1 MSKLNVMLLRE
12 ISKAKGQFIAAAAVI
27 LAGIV
32 MFSATYLSYRNLK
45 NSLDYYY
52 EQYRFLDYYA
62 EARYIP
68 EYIVDKV
75 EHIKGVLAVSGRVSA
90 DVGADIGEER
100 RITLRIL
107 SLPDNG
113 RPAVNHILSIS
124 GDYFNA
130 RAENSCLINRKFA
143 EYHNLHKGGTIK
155 AIIDKRIYEFKIDGV
170 VGSPEFI
177 YAMKSSDSM
186 FSAAENFGV
195 IYVKESTAFKLL
207 GYNYCFNELHV
218 RFSAEADRKAIIN
231 QIEKML
237 VPYGFMSGVER
248 KDQLSNAMIETEL
261 SELQNMAVMFPIL
274 FLSVAAMIIYNMLR
288 RIINN
293 QRTQIGVLKS
303 FGYTNQRIIFHY
315 MGYAALIGL
324 TGALAGSLLGWY
336 TGSLLTA
343 MYTKVYNIPVLENKV
358 YWEVFLIGP
367 VISAIFCLTS
377 GFNSARKVLG
387 IEPAQAMRPETP
399 GVGRR
404 IFLERVNFLW
414 NKLSFGWK
422 MSFRNIFRSRQRAF
436 LTLLGMIF
444 TVMFLIISLYFF
456 DAVNYLLEQHFFEF
470 QRQDY
475 KVSFSAPASLA
486 DALELNR
493 IKGVRRSEPVLEIP
507 AQLINGWIKEET
519 LVVGLTRRN
528 TFYRLTDGDQNA
540 IGVPAKGIL
549 IAESLAEKLR
559 VTKGAAISI
568 KTYQGRTLQK
578 DIIVAGTI
586 KQYAGTNCYMD
597 LEELGG
603 LLEEG
608 GFANGALL
616 GIEDGMERTVRKE
629 IFQIPGVETL
639 ESRLNSYRAFL
650 QFMEFIYTF
659 IALMLI
665 FGSVM
670 GFAIVFN
677 TTVINITER
686 RRELA
691 SLKVLGYT
699 SGEIERTVF
708 RENLCLGLLSL
719 LPGFILGRSMCEI
732 LSKMFGGE
740 LISLEV
746 FIYPKTYLIATFSA
760 LTFIIL
766 AQLANRKNI
775 TGLDMVEVLKN
786 REG

>member
-1 MSKLNVMLLRE
+1 MSKLNLMLLRE
-12 ISKAKGQFIAAAAVI
+12 IGKAKGQFIAAAAVI
-27 LAGIV
+27 MAGIV
-32 MFSATYLSYRNLK
+32 MFSATYISYRNLK
-45 NSLDYYY
+45 NSLNYYY
-52 EQYRFLDYYA
+52 ERYRFLDYFA

-68 EYIVDKV
+68 EYIVERV
-75 EHIKGVLAVSGRVSA
+75 EHIKGVRAVCGRVSV
-90 DVGADIGEER
+90 DVGADVGEER
-100 RITLRIL
+100 RITLRII
-107 SLPDNG
+107 SLPEHR
-113 RPAVNHILSIS
+113 RPAVNRILSIS

-130 RAENSCLINRKFA
+130 KAENSCLVNQNFA
-143 EYHNLHKGGTIK
+143 EYNNLHKGETIK

-195 IYVKESTAFKLL
+195 IYIKESTAFKLF
-207 GYNYCFNELHV
+207 GYNHCFNQLHV
-218 RFSAEADRKAIIN
+218 RFSEGADQKAIIN
-231 QIEKML
+231 QIEKL
-237 VPYGFMSGVER
+237 LKSYGFMNGIER
-248 KDQLSNAMIETEL
+248 KDQLSNTMIDSEL
-261 SELQNMAVMFPIL
+261 SELKNLAVMFPIL
-274 FLSVAAMIIYNMLR
+274 FLGVAAMIIYNMLH
-288 RIINN
+288 RIISN

-303 FGYTNQRIIFHY
+303 FGYTNQRIIVHY
-315 MGYAALIGL
+315 LGYAALIGL
-324 TGALAGSLLGWY
+324 TGALVGSLLGWY
-336 TGSLLTA
+336 TGSILTT
-343 MYTKVYNIPVLENKV
+343 MYTNVYNIPVLKNEI

-367 VISAIFCLTS
+367 LISMIFCLIA
-377 GFNSARKVLG
+377 GFNSSRKVLG
-387 IEPAQAMRPETP
+387 IEPAQAMRAEAPK
-399 GVGRR
+399 VGRR
-404 IFLERVNFLW
+404 IFLEQIDFFW
-414 NKLSFGWK
+414 NRLSFGWK

-436 LTLLGMIF
+436 LTLLGMVF
-444 TVMFLIISLYFF
+444 TVMFFIISLYFL
-456 DAVNYLLEQHFFEF
+456 DAVNYLLERHFFEF

-475 KVSFSAPASLA
+475 KVSFSEPASLD

-493 IKGVRRSEPVLEIP
+493 LKGIRRSEPVLEIP
-507 AQLINGWIKEET
+507 AQLINGWIKEDT

-528 TFYRLTDGDQNA
+528 TFYRLTDVNQKTVS
-540 IGVPAKGIL
+540 VPAKGIL

-559 VTKGAAISI
+559 VSKGEVISI
-568 KTYQGRTLQK
+568 KTYQGRILEK
-578 DIIVAGTI
+578 DIKVTGIV
-586 KQYAGTNCYMD
+586 KQYAGANCYMD

-629 IFQIPGVETL
+629 IFKIPGVETL

-659 IALMLI
+659 ITIIII

-699 SGEIERTVF
+699 AGEIEQTVF
-708 RENLCLGLLSL
+708 RENVCLGLLSL
-719 LPGFILGRSMCEI
+719 LPGFVLGRIMCEV

-740 LISLEV
+740 LITLEV
-746 FIYPKTYLIATFSA
+746 FIYPKTYFITALSA

-766 AQLANRKNI
+766 AQFANRKNI